1 MTLNLSNYEEKV
13 TQSVRA
19 FWGNREAAARIQAQ
33 AGRRDQG
40 ERAGVTAGGNM
51 NGFRDL
57 AMDIARDNGLTN
69 ASILF
74 QRSVLTLPGF
84 FRPTKQW
91 DMLVLNNRELVAAL
105 EFKSQVGPSFGNNFN
120 NRVEE
125 AIGTA
130 HDLWLAYREGAFGQD
145 TPRPFLGWFIL
156 VEDAQGSRTPVNNPA
171 PHFAVFPEFA
181 GASYADRYGIL
192 CRKLVQEQLYSA
204 ASVILSPRSAQD
216 TGDYAETGGLVGVR
230 RFVATFAGHIAAEAA
245 RTT

>member
-13 TQSVRA
+13 TQAVRA

-74 QRSVLTLPGF
+74 QRNVLTLPGF

-91 DMLVLNNRELVAAL
+91 DMLVLNNGGLVAAL

-120 NRVEE
+120 NRTEE

-145 TPRPFLGWFIL
+145 APRPFLGWFIL
-156 VEDAQGSRTPVNNPA
+156 VEDAPG
-171 PHFAVFPEFA
+171 
-181 GASYADRYGIL
+181 
-192 CRKLVQEQLYSA
+192 SA
-204 ASVILSPRSAQD
+204 ASSPWSATCTGSRGPSARSGD
-216 TGDYAETGGLVGVR
+216 SRGETCGTGKAGSHPGRGYVLAFGL
-230 RFVATFAGHIAAEAA
+230 
-245 RTT
+245 

>member
-1 MTLNLSNYEEKV
+1 MTVNLSNYEGKII
-13 TQSVRA
+13 QAVRA

-33 AGRRDQG
+33 AGRIDQG

-74 QRSVLTLPGF
+74 QTNVLTLPGF

-91 DMLVLNNRELVAAL
+91 DMLVLNNGELIAAL

-130 HDLWLAYREGAFGQD
+130 HDLWLAYREGAFGQEA
-145 TPRPFLGWFIL
+145 PRPFLGWFIL
-156 VEDAQGSRTPVNNPA
+156 VEDAPESRTPVSNA
-171 PHFAVFPEFA
+171 EPHFSVFPEFA

-192 CRKLVQEQLYSA
+192 CRKLVQEHLYTA
-204 ASVILSPRSAQD
+204 ASVISSPRSARE
-216 TGDYAETGGLVGVR
+216 TGEYVEIGGLVGVR
-230 RFVATFAGHIAAEAA
+230 SFVATFAGHIAAEAA
-245 RTT
+245 KTA

>member
-13 TQSVRA
+13 TQAVRA
-19 FWGNREAAARIQAQ
+19 FWDNREAAARIQAQ

-57 AMDIARDNGLTN
+57 ALDIARDNGLTN

-74 QRSVLTLPGF
+74 QRNVLTLPGF

-91 DMLVLNNRELVAAL
+91 DMLVLNNGELVAAL

-120 NRVEE
+120 NRAEE

-145 TPRPFLGWFIL
+145 APRPFLGWFML
-156 VEDAQGSRTPVNNPA
+156 VEDAEGSRTPVNNPE

-192 CRKLVQEQLYSA
+192 CRKLVQEQLYTA
-204 ASVILSPRSAQD
+204 ASVIFSPRSAQD
-216 TGDYAETGGLVGVR
+216 TGEYADAGGLAGVR
-230 RFVATFAGHIAAEAA
+230 RFVATFAGHIAAEVA
-245 RTT
+245 RTN

>member
-13 TQSVRA
+13 TQAVRA
-19 FWGNREAAARIQAQ
+19 FWGNREAATRIQAQ

-105 EFKSQVGPSFGNNFN
+105 EFKSQVGRPHS
-120 NRVEE
+120 ETIST
-125 AIGTA
+125 IG
-130 HDLWLAYREGAFGQD
+130 
-145 TPRPFLGWFIL
+145 PRKP
-156 VEDAQGSRTPVNNPA
+156 
-171 PHFAVFPEFA
+171 
-181 GASYADRYGIL
+181 
-192 CRKLVQEQLYSA
+192 
-204 ASVILSPRSAQD
+204 
-216 TGDYAETGGLVGVR
+216 
-230 RFVATFAGHIAAEAA
+230 
-245 RTT
+245 